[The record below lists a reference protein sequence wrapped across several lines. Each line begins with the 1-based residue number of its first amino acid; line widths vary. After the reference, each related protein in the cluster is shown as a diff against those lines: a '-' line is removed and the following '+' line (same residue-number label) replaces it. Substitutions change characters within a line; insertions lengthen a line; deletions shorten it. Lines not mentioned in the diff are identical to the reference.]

1 MSRSRCIIVLGVHG
15 SGTSAVAGVLH
26 HLGCSMGK
34 RTRGPHP
41 TNPRGHYED
50 IRLGT
55 WIDNLSSL
63 KDEDKLDQDLINFKE
78 YLFERADTNRLWGLK
93 DPRLSVKFDLIYDSI
108 PQDWRVICVER
119 NELAAARSA
128 ANKWGRNDVAN
139 IISMQDT
146 IRECRALVLEN
157 FKPPALWVNF
167 NNMTEKPEL
176 YVRKMANFIYEGIAE
191 PLEEQVAE
199 AVRFI
204 DPSLNHKREEHSHA

>member
-1 MSRSRCIIVLGVHG
+1 MVLGVHG
-15 SGTSAVAGVLH
+15 SGTSAVAGALH

-50 IRLGT
+50 IRLGN
-55 WIDNLSSL
+55 WLDNACKL
-63 KDEDKLDQDLINFKE
+63 DEQDKLDQDLRDFKT

-93 DPRLSVKFDLIYDSI
+93 EPRLSAKLDLIYDSI
-108 PQDWRVICVER
+108 PHDWRVICVER

-128 ANKWGRNDVAN
+128 AKKWNRDDIAD
-139 IISMQDT
+139 IISMHDT

-157 FKPPALWVNF
+157 FRPPSLWVNF
-167 NNMTEKPEL
+167 NNLTSNPEL
-176 YVRKMANFIYEGIAE
+176 HVRKMANFIYEGIGE
-191 PLEEQVAE
+191 PSEEQIME
-199 AVRFI
+199 ATRFI